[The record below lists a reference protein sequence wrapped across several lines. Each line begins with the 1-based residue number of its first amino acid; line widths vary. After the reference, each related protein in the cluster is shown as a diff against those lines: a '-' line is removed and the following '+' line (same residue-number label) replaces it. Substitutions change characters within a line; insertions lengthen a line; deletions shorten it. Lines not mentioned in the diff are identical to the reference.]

1 MLLWLGG
8 ACELVLFPIYGAKN
22 SVRRSLWDRFPTRGG
37 GQGARKSVSH
47 LIVEDVAKALFGI
60 SEVLNERLYDKA
72 KTL

>member
-1 MLLWLGG
+1 MR
-8 ACELVLFPIYGAKN
+8 C
-22 SVRRSLWDRFPTRGG
+22 SLWDRFPTRGG